1 MEKKSVLGGALL
13 NIDIEPFQIGD
24 LVKYIY
30 YDWAGARVTSVD
42 PLCRNIGFI
51 IDIIE
56 DPDEKQV
63 DLFPKVLVYDA
74 RLQRSILTH
83 TYNLEFIS
91 RSW

>member
-1 MEKKSVLGGALL
+1 ML
-13 NIDIEPFQIGD
+13 NIDIDPFQIGD

-30 YDWAGARVTSVD
+30 YDWEGSRVASEDVQ
-42 PLCRNIGFI
+42 CRNIGFI

-63 DLFPKVLVYDA
+63 DLFPKVLVYDT

-91 RSW
+91 RS

>member
-1 MEKKSVLGGALL
+1 LL
-13 NIDIEPFQIGD
+13 KIDIEPFQIGD

-30 YDWAGARVTSVD
+30 YDWEGTRLTVWD
-42 PLCRNIGFI
+42 PLHTERRNIGFVV
-51 IDIIE
+51 DIIE

-74 RLQRSILTH
+74 HLQRSVLTH

-91 RSW
+91 RG

>member
-1 MEKKSVLGGALL
+1 ML
-13 NIDIEPFQIGD
+13 NIDIDPFQIGD

-30 YDWAGARVTSVD
+30 YDRAVPHVASADVQ
-42 PLCRNIGFI
+42 CRNIGFI

-74 RLQRSILTH
+74 RLQQTILTH

-91 RSW
+91 RTQ

>member
-1 MEKKSVLGGALL
+1 LL
-13 NIDIEPFQIGD
+13 VEVDPFQIGD
-24 LVKYIY
+24 LVKHTY
-30 YDWAGARVTSVD
+30 YDWDGSQTTVWDASDAA
-42 PLCRNIGFI
+42 CRNIGFI

-74 RLQRSILTH
+74 RLQRSVLTH

-91 RSW
+91 RG

>member
-1 MEKKSVLGGALL
+1 ML
-13 NIDIEPFQIGD
+13 NIDIDPFQIGD

-30 YDWAGARVTSVD
+30 YDWTGTRVASEDVQ
-42 PLCRNIGFI
+42 CRNIGFI

-74 RLQRSILTH
+74 HLQRSILTH

-91 RSW
+91 RS

>member
-1 MEKKSVLGGALL
+1 ML
-13 NIDIEPFQIGD
+13 NIDIDPFQIGD

-30 YDWAGARVTSVD
+30 YDWAGTRVASEDVQ
-42 PLCRNIGFI
+42 CRNIGFI

-74 RLQRSILTH
+74 RLQQTILTH

-91 RSW
+91 RS